1 MGTYQISFV
10 RRIIKNT
17 QINMHPHIK
26 NILEN
31 YTYPIIKSITYPN
44 GDMLVLEGQWI
55 KEKYH
60 LRILCK
66 SSLDSYFSYNEEDYV
81 SNLYPKI
88 MVENAQY
95 KIYGGECSWEG
106 DGFIYIIHKESSELL
121 WFLFLDNS
129 EYFKE
134 VYFEDTNHI
143 IAHSELNLQLR
154 IPINAPEKLSVI
166 K

>member
-1 MGTYQISFV
+1 
-10 RRIIKNT
+10 
-17 QINMHPHIK
+17 MHPRIK

-66 SSLDSYFSYNEEDYV
+66 SPLDSYFSYNEEDYV

-88 MVENAQY
+88 MVKNAQY

-106 DGFIYIIHKESSELL
+106 DGFIYIINKEKGKLL

-134 VYFEDTNHI
+134 AYFEDTNHI
-143 IAHSELNLQLR
+143 IARSELNLQLR
-154 IPINAPEKLSVI
+154 IPINAPEKLTI
-166 K
+166 TK

>member
-1 MGTYQISFV
+1 
-10 RRIIKNT
+10 
-17 QINMHPHIK
+17 MHPRIK

-106 DGFIYIIHKESSELL
+106 DGFIYIINKENGKLL

-134 VYFEDTNHI
+134 AYFEDTKHI
-143 IAHSELNLQLR
+143 IARSELGLQLR
-154 IPINAPEKLSVI
+154 IPINEPEKLSVI

>member
-1 MGTYQISFV
+1 
-10 RRIIKNT
+10 
-17 QINMHPHIK
+17 MHPRIK

-60 LRILCK
+60 LRILCE

-106 DGFIYIIHKESSELL
+106 DGFIYIINKENRELL

-134 VYFEDTNHI
+134 AYFEDTNHI
-143 IAHSELNLQLR
+143 IARSELGLRLR
-154 IPINAPEKLSVI
+154 IPINEPEKLSVI

>member
-1 MGTYQISFV
+1 MLP
-10 RRIIKNT
+10 R
-17 QINMHPHIK
+17 IK

-31 YTYPIIKSITYPN
+31 YTYPIIKSITYSN

-106 DGFIYIIHKESSELL
+106 DGFIYIINKENGKLL

-134 VYFEDTNHI
+134 AYFEDTKHI
-143 IAHSELNLQLR
+143 IARSELGLQLR
-154 IPINAPEKLSVI
+154 IPINEPEKLSVI

>member
-1 MGTYQISFV
+1 
-10 RRIIKNT
+10 
-17 QINMHPHIK
+17 MHPRIK

-60 LRILCK
+60 LRILCQ
-66 SSLDSYFSYNEEDYV
+66 STLDSYFSYNEEDYV

-88 MVENAQY
+88 MVKNAQY

-106 DGFIYIIHKESSELL
+106 DGFIYIINKEKGRLL

-134 VYFEDTNHI
+134 AYFEDTKHI
-143 IAHSELNLQLR
+143 IARSELGLRLR
-154 IPINAPEKLSVI
+154 IPINEPEKLSVI

>member
-1 MGTYQISFV
+1 
-10 RRIIKNT
+10 
-17 QINMHPHIK
+17 MHPRIK

-44 GDMLVLEGQWI
+44 GDMFVLEGQWI

-60 LRILCK
+60 LRILCQ
-66 SSLDSYFSYNEEDYV
+66 STLDSYFSYNEEDYV

-106 DGFIYIIHKESSELL
+106 DGFIYIINKENGELL
-121 WFLFLDNS
+121 CFLFLDNS

-134 VYFEDTNHI
+134 AYFEDTKHI
-143 IAHSELNLQLR
+143 IARSELGLQLR
-154 IPINAPEKLSVI
+154 ILINEPEKLSVI